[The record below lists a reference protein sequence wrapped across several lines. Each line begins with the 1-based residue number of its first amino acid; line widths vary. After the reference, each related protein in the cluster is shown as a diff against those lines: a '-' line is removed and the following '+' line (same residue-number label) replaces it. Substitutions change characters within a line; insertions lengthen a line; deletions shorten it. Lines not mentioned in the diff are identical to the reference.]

1 MSMMVVRRQWIRV
14 LALCLLAVVLAAS
27 TLPASADGTVF
38 WRSYDVTV
46 EVRHDG
52 ALHVTEDIAVEFD
65 GSFTQG
71 HRAIPLNRI
80 EEIRDLWVSVED
92 ADGTVTRSRHL
103 DRADYAGEPGTFTT
117 YVEDNE
123 LKIDYGFLP
132 TGTATN
138 ATDLRQIVIEYDA
151 LGAIRVYDEVAEPYQ
166 EIRWTAISGEVSE
179 VGDIDAASATILFP
193 EDVPADQMRFDP
205 QPTSVAPD
213 RVTWEKTNLSGG
225 DSLMVLAAFPPI
237 TSATEPSWQP
247 DAEKLDEQK
256 EREDTVLGLSL
267 IAGPAMAIGF
277 GILML
282 FMRRASGRN
291 AHVGLVADMLN
302 EPPDDL
308 PAGLVGALI
317 DRSFDAKDAVAMLVE
332 LDRRGVIEMR
342 ERGIRGKGEDDP
354 ARFALILH
362 QPIADASAWERP
374 FLEGLFG
381 KDATPGKEVT
391 FAALKKL
398 RASHQSSVSAA
409 LEQELFARGFYEELP
424 ETTRN
429 RWILRALGLAAVCA
443 LVAGAMA
450 LWTRSFPAPVIVLL
464 VGIGILFVIAVVVA
478 HSSTV
483 KSVAGEEATAT
494 WKAFGRYLDRMEKE
508 MPVADRLALF
518 DRYLPWAI
526 ALGFDSSWNAWMLD
540 ARRDD
545 ADEDDGDW
553 SPAPATATF
562 SGGGRTPGMDLQGMS
577 NRGLTSLQSGSG
589 AVFVM
594 LNTAVSSF
602 NAGGESSSGSG
613 SSGSSSVGSSGGGSH
628 SFS

>member
-1 MSMMVVRRQWIRV
+1 MNALVLGRRWIRV
-14 LALCLLAVVLAAS
+14 VALCLMAVALVMPA
-27 TLPASADGTVF
+27 LPASAAGTVT

-46 EVRHDG
+46 EVRNDG
-52 ALHVTEDIAVEFD
+52 TLHVTEDIGVEFD

-80 EEIRDLWVSVED
+80 EEIRDLWVAVEN
-92 ADGTVTRSRHL
+92 ADGAVTRSRHL
-103 DRADYAGEPGTFTT
+103 DRADYSGEPGTFTT

-151 LGAIRVYDEVAEPYQ
+151 LGAIRVYDDVAEPYQ
-166 EIRWTAISGEVSE
+166 EIRWTAIAGEVSE

-193 EDVPADQMRFDP
+193 EDVPADQTRFDP
-205 QPTSVAPD
+205 EPRSVTPD
-213 RVTWEKTNLSGG
+213 RVTWERTNLTGG
-225 DSLMVLAAFPPI
+225 DSLMVLAAFSPI
-237 TSATEPSWQP
+237 TNAIEPSWQP
-247 DAEKLDEQK
+247 DAEKLDKQK

-267 IAGPAMAIGF
+267 LAGPTMAIGF
-277 GILML
+277 GLLML

-291 AHVGLVADMLN
+291 AYVGLVADMLN
-302 EPPDDL
+302 EPPDSL

-317 DRSFDAKDAVAMLVE
+317 DRSFDAKDAVAMLVD

-342 ERGIRGKGEDDP
+342 ERGIKGKGEDDP
-354 ARFALILH
+354 ARFACVLL
-362 QPIADASAWERP
+362 QPIADAQAWERSM
-374 FLEGLFG
+374 LEGLFG
-381 KDATPGKEVT
+381 KNATPGKEVS
-391 FAALKKL
+391 FAALKEL
-398 RASHQSSVSAA
+398 RAKHQSSVSGA
-409 LEQELFARGFYEELP
+409 LEQELFERGLYEELP

-429 RWILRALGLAAVCA
+429 RWMLRALGLAAGCA
-443 LVAGAMA
+443 LAAGAMA

-464 VGIGILFVIAVVVA
+464 AGIGVLFVIALLVA
-478 HSSTV
+478 NTSTV
-483 KSVAGEEATAT
+483 KSVAGEEATAK

-518 DRYLPWAI
+518 GRYLPWAI
-526 ALGFDSSWNAWMLD
+526 ALGFDNSWKSWMSD
-540 ARRDD
+540 GRRDD
-545 ADEDDGDW
+545 DAEENDGDW
-553 SPAPATATF
+553 SPLPATSA
-562 SGGGRTPGMDLQGMS
+562 SGGGRMPGMDLQGMS
-577 NRGLTSLQSGSG
+577 NRGLSGIQSGSS

-602 NAGGESSSGSG
+602 NAGSESSSNGG